1 MSIVCLGEALVDL
14 IAVGEE
20 EEAEPFEMH
29 FGGALANAAV
39 AIARAGVAV
48 ELAGGCG
55 PDRFGS
61 FLRKRLAAEGVGL
74 EHHHVLEHLQTP
86 FALVHLGGDGE
97 PEFAIHGDG
106 IEAAMAG
113 LDGDERELVAGADAL
128 VLGSNTLVDEPGLGV
143 TMRTVDAAD
152 DRGAPILFDPNLRP
166 GRWDDLELGLDRC
179 RPIVAAS
186 ALTKA
191 NIAEAR
197 LLCEEPGLDAARGAE
212 ALVSLGAELAVV
224 TDGPRGAVAR
234 GVGSASVPGV
244 PVSEP
249 RPLGA
254 GDAFMGTLVARLVP
268 AGFEAGAL
276 ASALEAAGAAA
287 AAACG
292 RTGAIA

>member
-20 EEAEPFEMH
+20 EEGEPFEMH

-61 FLRKRLAAEGVGL
+61 FLRDRLAAEGVGL
-74 EHHHVLEHLQTP
+74 EHHQVLGHLQTP

-113 LDGDERELVAGADAL
+113 LAGAEEELVDGADGL
-128 VLGSNTLVDEPGLGV
+128 VLGSNTLVAEPGLGV
-143 TMRTVDAAD
+143 TMRAVEAAAQ
-152 DRGAPILFDPNLRP
+152 RGTPILFDPNLRP
-166 GRWDDLELGLDRC
+166 GRWQDLEIGLERC

-186 ALTKA
+186 VVTKA

-197 LLCEEPGLDAARGAE
+197 MLCDEKTLDAESGAE
-212 ALVSLGAELAVV
+212 ALVSLGADLAVV
-224 TDGPRGAVAR
+224 TDGPRGAIAR
-234 GVGSASVPGV
+234 GAGSASVPGA
-244 PVSEP
+244 PVSAP

-268 AGFEAGAL
+268 SGFAPSGLAG
-276 ASALEAAGAAA
+276 ALEAAAGAA